1 MCRVDDDIGMH
12 SHSMEIK
19 HLKSSENELAFKV
32 IPSAVLGHGLAG
44 AALILIGYLSAYL
57 IGFELILG
65 NWATP
70 FVLMVVVAV
79 MVMVCLTVRREEAGL
94 KYGRALGLS
103 LLSGFLARSGYNV
116 FNVLLFHIMRPDLK
130 EAYVDLVV
138 ERSEELIMAFGGSVA
153 LEGMDLGAMMRES
166 TFFSLSLPGQVVDL
180 LWSSVWLLFVA
191 LVVAAILKRNPPEIT
206 GFGG

>member
-1 MCRVDDDIGMH
+1 MCRVYVDIGMH

-19 HLKSSENELAFKV
+19 HLKSSADEPAFQV
-32 IPSAVLGHGLAG
+32 IAPAVYGHGLAG
-44 AALILIGYLSAYL
+44 AALILMGYLLAYL

-79 MVMVCLTVRREEAGL
+79 MVMVCLTVRREEGQL
-94 KYGRALGLS
+94 KFGRALGLS
-103 LLSGFLARSGYNV
+103 LLSGFLARSGYNL
-116 FNVLLFHIMRPDLK
+116 FNVLLLHIMRPDLK
-130 EAYVDLVV
+130 EAYVDLVI
-138 ERSEELIMAFGGSVA
+138 ERSGELIRAFGGSMA
-153 LEGMDLGAMMRES
+153 MEGMDLDAVMRES
-166 TFFSLSLPGQVVDL
+166 TQFSLSLTGQFVDL

-191 LVVAAILKRNPPEIT
+191 LVVAAILQRNRQKGA